1 VIVFWPAACRCIPH
15 FANTSTNAIFKE
27 DFSLTDIR
35 NPDFNT
41 PINATIHFTLTE
53 AVSYFITGTFVTGP
67 EGAGSLGANIGTVA
81 PGFLFGSSV
90 QAFVPGVFQPA
101 PLTGTFAPEA
111 TPSSAL
117 PRRFSVARHPA
128 TSALS

>member
-1 VIVFWPAACRCIPH
+1 MIVFWPAACRCIPH
-15 FANTSTNAIFKE
+15 FANTSTNAIFKG

-35 NPDFNT
+35 NP
-41 PINATIHFTLTE
+41 

-90 QAFVPGVFQPA
+90 QAFVPGVFEPA
-101 PLTGTFAPEA
+101 LLTGTFAPEA

-117 PRRFSVARHPA
+117 PRRFSVAKHPA